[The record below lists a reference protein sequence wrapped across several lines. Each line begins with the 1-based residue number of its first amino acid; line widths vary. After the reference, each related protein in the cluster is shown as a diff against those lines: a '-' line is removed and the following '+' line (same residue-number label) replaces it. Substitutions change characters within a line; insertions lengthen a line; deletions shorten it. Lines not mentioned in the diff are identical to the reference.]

1 MLQIWDRNLLKR
13 GQFTENKK
21 FQAGEKKIRA
31 VVDFLLFLFSL
42 RVGVDVGRK
51 LAELEWK
58 TAGHRTGAASEV
70 EGRVAAV
77 HAAAAEE
84 GAENLEKQSFK
95 I

>member
-42 RVGVDVGRK
+42 RVGVGVGRK
-51 LAELEWK
+51 LAKLEWK